1 MAKGSFLGVTR
12 AGSLLLSF
20 ARDSSTRGV
29 PVVRRLILWYLA
41 LALVALVFV
50 TAYVRAEDGVYL
62 WDYRGYW
69 SQYDE
74 IGADIRNL
82 QLGRVLDYTFRAIL
96 RSDYNPT
103 PILLL
108 EPFHLLFVNDRIG
121 YISGIALLY
130 LIPAA
135 FLGAHLSAETIP
147 FGLSLGT
154 KKETTVFLLLPI
166 ATLFPP
172 FWIPTLRGYP
182 DIVGLLPLGLA
193 AVLALRTETSASLS
207 LRRSAQ
213 LGALLW
219 SAFLLRRW
227 YAYADLALLASSFLV
242 EIARLR
248 ILDRLSARRIAILAA
263 NHGIA
268 GGTIVALAALF
279 QPILFLR
286 ILETNYSDAYAAFQV
301 SNYQHLANLYA
312 YFGPVYLALSAAG
325 AVVTVGLF
333 LNGDERGRAGTF
345 FALNAVLLYLA
356 FTRTQDFDLHHYL
369 PLSLWL
375 LVLAV
380 SGLSFL
386 ISYFRLTAKRALFAI
401 YVVAGL
407 TLASVFGAL
416 PSVID
421 SRLAWVLP
429 QTKTTPLKFPDR
441 TAYIAMLDKLNAAM
455 RPGDLFA
462 VLGHYDQLSSELVRV
477 LAPPL
482 ANRMVDSAI
491 LDARDGFEIEPFQAR
506 FILVSDPPDLAGF
519 PAGQLRVV
527 TFPSERILKG
537 QGIGAAYRRLGDG
550 FQLRPNVRGYIFE
563 RTRPF
568 TRDEVDELLEGFFA
582 VYPKW
587 RSYYRLQRLGLLDD
601 VKVRVPGKQVPLQ
614 IGNWFDLPA
623 GIAEPT
629 RVDIRATGGSGR
641 IVGIEF
647 SLPTRKWLRASLA
660 HPRCLFETGE
670 SVTISQGDRT
680 LWSGPPPRGRTAV
693 QPVTDGEPVSIAAKA
708 VLSVDCGSVQVHVD
722 FADELR

>member
-1 MAKGSFLGVTR
+1 MAKGSFFGVAR

-20 ARDSSTRGV
+20 ARDSSTRSV
-29 PVVRRLILWYLA
+29 PIVRRLTPWYLA
-41 LALVALVFV
+41 LALMALVFV
-50 TAYVRAEDGVYL
+50 TAYVRAEDAVYL

-82 QLGRVLDYTFRAIL
+82 QFGTVLDLTFRAIL

-108 EPFHLLFVNDRIG
+108 EPFHLLFANDRIG

-130 LIPAA
+130 LIPVA
-135 FLGAHLSAETIP
+135 FLGAHLSADTIP
-147 FGLSLGT
+147 FGLSPGA
-154 KKETTVFLLLPI
+154 KKETTVLLLLPV
-166 ATLFPP
+166 AALFPP
-172 FWIPTLRGYP
+172 FWTPSLRGYP

-193 AVLALRTETSASLS
+193 SVLALRSELSASVW

-219 SAFLLRRW
+219 GAFLLRRW

-242 EIARLR
+242 ETARLR
-248 ILDRLSARRIAILAA
+248 MLNQLSAQRTAILAA

-279 QPILFLR
+279 QPILLLR
-286 ILETNYSDAYAAFQV
+286 ILRTDYADAYAAFQV

-312 YFGPVYLALSAAG
+312 YFGPVYLALSAVG
-325 AVVTVGLF
+325 AAVTVGLF
-333 LNGDERGRAGTF
+333 LTGDDRGRAGTF
-345 FALNAVLLYLA
+345 FALNAVLLYLV

-375 LVLAV
+375 LVLAA
-380 SGLSFL
+380 SGLSVL
-386 ISYFRLTAKRALFAI
+386 ISYFRLSTLKALIAI

-407 TLASVFGAL
+407 TFASVFGAL

-421 SRLAWVLP
+421 ARLAWVLP
-429 QTKTTPLKFPDR
+429 QTKIPPLKFPDR
-441 TAYIAMLDKLNAAM
+441 NAYNVMLDKLNAAM
-455 RPGDLFA
+455 RPGDSFA

-477 LAPPL
+477 LDPPL
-482 ANRMVDSAI
+482 ANRMVDSTI
-491 LDARDGFEIEPFQAR
+491 FDARDGFEIEPFQAR

-519 PAGQLRVV
+519 PANQMRVI
-527 TFPSERILKG
+527 TFPSERILHGK
-537 QGIGAAYRRLGDG
+537 GIGAAYRRLGDG
-550 FQLRPNVRGYIFE
+550 FQLRPNVTGYIFE

-568 TRDEVDELLEGFFA
+568 TRDEVDELFEAFFA

-587 RSYYRLQRLGLLDD
+587 RSSYRLLRLALLGD
-601 VKVRVPGKQVPLQ
+601 VKVHVRGEQVPLQ
-614 IGNWFDLPA
+614 IGNWFELPP
-623 GIAEPT
+623 GVAEPA
-629 RVDIRATGGSGR
+629 RVDIGATGGSDR
-641 IVGIEF
+641 IVGIAF

-670 SVTISQGDRT
+670 NFTVSQGDRV
-680 LWSGPPPRGRTAV
+680 LWSGPPPRGRATV
-693 QPVTDGEPVSIAAKA
+693 LPVTGGEPVSIAAKA
-708 VLSVDCGSVQVHVD
+708 LTPVDCGSVQVQVD
-722 FADELR
+722 FADALR